1 MKRHRRLN
9 QDRRGAATVEFALC
23 ASILF
28 MVFFAIIE
36 FSRAWQLQQA
46 VRQAAFEGARA
57 GLTLDAAT
65 ADVTTAATTIMT
77 AAGVSNATITIS
89 PSPLVYTSPTVSVT
103 VSANPVSNGWFSR
116 FFVTSNNISATVS
129 LNREVQAVSV
139 P

>member
-1 MKRHRRLN
+1 MTRLRRLTR
-9 QDRRGAATVEFALC
+9 DRRGAATVEFALC

-57 GLTLDAAT
+57 GLALDAT
-65 ADVTTAATTIMT
+65 TSDVTTAAQTIMT
-77 AAGVSNATITIS
+77 AAGVASPTITVS
-89 PSPLVYTSPTVSVT
+89 PSTIAYTTPTVTVT
-103 VSANPVSNGWFSR
+103 VSANPVTNGWFSR
-116 FFVTSNNISATVS
+116 YFVSANSISASVS
-129 LNREVQAVSV
+129 LGREVQSVSV